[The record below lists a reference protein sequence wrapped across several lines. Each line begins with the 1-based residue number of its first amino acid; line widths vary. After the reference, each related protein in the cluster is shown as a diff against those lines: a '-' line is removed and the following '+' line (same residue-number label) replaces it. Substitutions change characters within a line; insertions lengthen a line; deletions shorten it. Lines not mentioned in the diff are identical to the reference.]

1 MIRFGLIKLLVTILS
16 IISFFA
22 IFNGSPVIIAILS
35 VLWIFTIL
43 LYTPVGQ
50 TWQKNW
56 NQWNERYRE
65 KYYKSPVRQNSI
77 DKEKKK
83 DDSSVSTSLNSLA
96 NIAKAL
102 GQAMSKNNSASKIY
116 VKPHQRKDGSQV
128 QGHYRNKKHK

>member
-16 IISFFA
+16 IISFSA
-22 IFNGSPVIIAILS
+22 IFNGSPVIIAILC
-35 VLWIFTIL
+35 VLWIFTVL
-43 LYTPVGQ
+43 LYTPVGK
-50 TWQKNW
+50 TWQEKW
-56 NQWNERYRE
+56 NHWNERYRE

-77 DKEKKK
+77 EKEK

-102 GQAMSKNNSASKIY
+102 GQAMSKNNSGSKIY

-128 QGHYRNKKHK
+128 KGHYRNKKHK